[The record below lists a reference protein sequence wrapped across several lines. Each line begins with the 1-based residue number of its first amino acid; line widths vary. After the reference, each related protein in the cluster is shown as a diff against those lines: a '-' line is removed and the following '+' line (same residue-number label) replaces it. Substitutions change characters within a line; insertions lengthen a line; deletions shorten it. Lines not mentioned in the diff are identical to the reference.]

1 MNDFFKKMMETKGYL
16 RNENSSLEIFGNSYE
31 FFIFESFEIG
41 ELKDFFKSEKLDY
54 LISEF
59 QKIDDD

>member
-41 ELKDFFKSEKLDY
+41 ELKK
-54 LISEF
+54 
-59 QKIDDD
+59 